1 MNQDMAAAYLVL
13 LDRIRDYMDISC
25 TRVTRLLILQKRQAD
40 QIAQMLELMKRV
52 APQVGGSS
60 FAQET
65 CGLLAQFAD
74 SYQDL
79 QDNLRAMASDV
90 ENVKK
95 GLQDDRT
102 LIIGE

>member
-13 LDRIRDYMDISC
+13 LDRLRDYMDTSC

-52 APQVGGSS
+52 APHVGGSS

-65 CGLLAQFAD
+65 CALLARFAD

-90 ENVKK
+90 ENLKK
-95 GLQDDRT
+95 GLQDDRS
-102 LIIGE
+102 LIVGE